1 MGMAA
6 SQARYLALVA
16 RKSNCE
22 YEGQQINQARLL
34 LSNQSANL
42 FNQMLGLTV
51 PVPPSTQD
59 FTKIQYSYTDGNNA
73 STIDSWKQ
81 LANDPEYNYIVSS
94 HYYTETY
101 TGSVKKMT
109 DPQVQVS
116 SPNGVSTSLGNWGQI
131 EAAYNAMTAAQSV
144 RDSAYD
150 TWQSTKNSQERIIS
164 GIKNSAQVNNGYQ
177 VFQQSLNERT
187 ASTIMAGYT
196 QYLFKNVTN
205 NSSNDIYNYNIK
217 NFNNA
222 DGVDPAYID
231 TLQSGIQPAINAAQP
246 FADDINNNFAT
257 ISDADAIADARQVL
271 EQALPA
277 AENALAIANEAADAA
292 AIAAAQT
299 AYDTIMNAL
308 NDWDTNPPADK
319 TAAQTLANTVM
330 SQVNAAN
337 TAITSTV
344 ISDAKTNMQTEV
356 TNAQSI
362 LQGIKDQIEL
372 GITSIDAV
380 NANILDYNTT
390 HSITPTVYI
399 QNIDDLVDFSNVPPY
414 NDIQKEVLN
423 AYSLS
428 VEDLN
433 GTPTGKTDIVLT
445 KDVESLYSNLP
456 TTAGASTWPIGGYP
470 LAGVATT
477 NAAYLAQIAAAQT
490 LIDADYNT
498 YEAAETIY
506 QNALNAY
513 NALNRPTYIGNSELT
528 LLGTL
533 TQDQSTELLQVVKD
547 MKAEGITSHL
557 LDCFNEDGSYKGG
570 VYSFRLNG
578 NTYYTTFEDLA
589 DAYASNH
596 LSNNLIDA
604 QYKMPYYN
612 ATYIQKRIDQTGKAL
627 LETDGEGRFSS
638 VRFENDSVTYTLKTE
653 TITDDEAYQD
663 AMNQY
668 YYENAVYD
676 KTVQEIN
683 AQTSI
688 IQQEDQQLELRLKQ
702 LDTEQN
708 ALKTEMD
715 AVSKIVKDNVEDTF
729 KTFGG

>member
-1 MGMAA
+1 
-6 SQARYLALVA
+6 
-16 RKSNCE
+16 
-22 YEGQQINQARLL
+22 
-34 LSNQSANL
+34 
-42 FNQMLGLTV
+42 
-51 PVPPSTQD
+51 
-59 FTKIQYSYTDGNNA
+59 
-73 STIDSWKQ
+73 
-81 LANDPEYNYIVSS
+81 
-94 HYYTETY
+94 
-101 TGSVKKMT
+101 
-109 DPQVQVS
+109 
-116 SPNGVSTSLGNWGQI
+116 
-131 EAAYNAMTAAQSV
+131 
-144 RDSAYD
+144 
-150 TWQSTKNSQERIIS
+150 
-164 GIKNSAQVNNGYQ
+164 
-177 VFQQSLNERT
+177 
-187 ASTIMAGYT
+187 
-196 QYLFKNVTN
+196 
-205 NSSNDIYNYNIK
+205 
-217 NFNNA
+217 
-222 DGVDPAYID
+222 
-231 TLQSGIQPAINAAQP
+231 
-246 FADDINNNFAT
+246 
-257 ISDADAIADARQVL
+257 
-271 EQALPA
+271 
-277 AENALAIANEAADAA
+277 
-292 AIAAAQT
+292 
-299 AYDTIMNAL
+299 MNAL

-337 TAITSTV
+337 AAITSTV

-356 TNAQSI
+356 TDAQSI

-372 GITSIDAV
+372 GITSIDVV

-390 HSITPTVYI
+390 HLITPTVYI

-423 AYSLS
+423 AYSIS

-433 GTPTGKTDIVLT
+433 GTPTGKTEIVLT
-445 KDVESLYSNLP
+445 KDVESLYNNLP
-456 TTAGASTWPIGGYP
+456 TTAGTSTWPIGGYP
-470 LAGVATT
+470 LAGVDTT

-708 ALKTEMD
+708 ALKTEME

-729 KTFGG
+729 KTFGLSLIHI